1 MFFIFN
7 WRVIALK
14 HCIDFCHEK
23 VKVIVAQSCLTLC
36 NSMDCNLPSSSVHGI
51 LQARILEY
59 FIIQRIFLTQGSKP
73 RSPALQADSLH
84 LSHLHQHESATD
96 IHMYPLSWTSL
107 PPPTLSN
114 WCSVTTTGN
123 TISWTLI
130 CQKICCLRQN
140 RWIQHSRS

>member
-7 WRVIALK
+7 WRVIALQ
-14 HCIDFCHEK
+14 HCTDFCHEK

-51 LQARILEY
+51 LQARKLEY

-73 RSPALQADSLH
+73 QSPALQADSLH

-96 IHMYPLSWTSL
+96 IHMSPSLLNL
-107 PPPTLSN
+107 PPTSH
-114 WCSVTTTGN
+114 
-123 TISWTLI
+123 LI
-130 CQKICCLRQN
+130 QLVLCDYYREY
-140 RWIQHSRS
+140 HSMNIYLPENLMS